1 MLFVSLFTV
10 VWLLTVVPWVPF
22 MAVFQGSPRVLL
34 FGFFPSF
41 SVVFFIFIFCS
52 DILAQRSEKNTVEK
66 TPKTVFEKTSLIGL
80 KFRSI
85 GPAQTSGRVSD
96 FAVNPNNFKEYYVAV
111 ASGGV
116 WKTVNAG
123 TTYKSVF
130 DNNSAMPNTPFIG
143 VLISWL
149 MLARNSLFA

>member
-1 MLFVSLFTV
+1 MRTFIYLIL
-10 VWLLTVVPWVPF
+10 
-22 MAVFQGSPRVLL
+22 
-34 FGFFPSF
+34 
-41 SVVFFIFIFCS
+41 FIFIFCS

-66 TPKTVFEKTSLIGL
+66 TPKTVFEKTSLTGL

-130 DNNSAMPNTPFIG
+130 DKAASYSIGCITMDPNNSNVIWVGTG
-143 VLISWL
+143 GE
-149 MLARNSLFA
+149 

>member
-1 MLFVSLFTV
+1 MRTAIYLIL
-10 VWLLTVVPWVPF
+10 
-22 MAVFQGSPRVLL
+22 
-34 FGFFPSF
+34 
-41 SVVFFIFIFCS
+41 FIFIS
-52 DILAQRSEKNTVEK
+52 YSEILAQRSKKSTVEK
-66 TPKTVFEKTSLIGL
+66 TPKTVFEETSLTGL

-123 TTYKSVF
+123 TTYKSCF
-130 DNNSAMPNTPFIG
+130 
-143 VLISWL
+143 
-149 MLARNSLFA
+149 